1 MKNDN
6 TAENSANT
14 SQTKSTDEKKAE
26 ISDEFIKVIKDFY
39 KDILLVFPEFKDKL
53 RQSDIDFLTGNSNG
67 DELFYYCSNVYPKR
81 FFDIL
86 YENEEMF
93 NDISMNTMFLPNI
106 EFKDIWKEAIS
117 DNTRKTIWK
126 YLQLILFSVSS
137 GLKSSES
144 FGDAAKLFEA
154 INEDELKN
162 KLQETMEQMG
172 DLFKDISMNEMFNDL
187 SGADF
192 STDGSGINMEDMPN
206 PEDLQDHINGLLD
219 GKLGRLAHEIA
230 KETAEEMQVDMDET
244 TDVNDVFQKLFKNPG
259 KLLGMVKNVG
269 QKLDEKLKSGE
280 IKETE
285 LMQEASELMEKMKT
299 MPGMKNMNQI
309 LSKMGLPVGGK
320 NSKVSMNAF
329 QSHMKKNMRKATQR
343 ERMLRK
349 LEERKKLRE
358 KMLAEQAARQAQQ
371 TNETYQGNEKQYTHT
386 VFRGSNEKIEKTT
399 RKEVDKKTN
408 KKKRRKRRK
417 NKK

>member
-1 MKNDN
+1 MSNENAAEKNN
-6 TAENSANT
+6 VETNNNSTNNN
-14 SQTKSTDEKKAE
+14 SNDI
-26 ISDEFIKVIKDFY
+26 ISEEFLKVVKDFY
-39 KDILLVFPEFKDKL
+39 KDVLLVFPEFKDKL
-53 RQSDIDFLTGNSNG
+53 RQIDIEFLTGQNDG
-67 DELFYYCSNVYPKR
+67 VELFKYCSDVYPKR

-93 NDISMNTMFLPNI
+93 ADASMNTMFLPNI
-106 EFKDIWKEAIS
+106 EFKQIWKEDIS

-162 KLQETMEQMG
+162 KLQQTMEQMG
-172 DLFKDISMNEMFNDL
+172 DLFKDISMNDIFKDL

-192 STDGSGINMEDMPN
+192 TSDSSGINMEDMPN

-230 KETAEEMQVDMDET
+230 KETAEEMQVDMDESA
-244 TDVNDVFQKLFKNPG
+244 DVNDVFQKLFKNPG

-285 LMQEASELMEKMKT
+285 LMQEASELMEKMKS

-329 QSHMKKNMRKATQR
+329 QSHMKKNMRKASQR
-343 ERMLRK
+343 ERMLKK
-349 LEERKKLRE
+349 LEERKKVRE
-358 KMLAEQAARQAQQ
+358 QMMKEKAAREAQKQ
-371 TNETYQGNEKQYTHT
+371 TNKENTTQYTHT

-399 RKEVDKKTN
+399 RKEVDKKAN

>member
-1 MKNDN
+1 MYKMSNEN
-6 TAENSANT
+6 AAETNNVNPNSK
-14 SQTKSTDEKKAE
+14 QDIE
-26 ISDEFIKVIKDFY
+26 ISEEFLKVIKDFY
-39 KDILLVFPEFKDKL
+39 KDVLLVFPEYKDKL
-53 RQSDIDFLTGNSNG
+53 RQTDIDFLTGENDGS
-67 DELFYYCSNVYPKR
+67 ELFKYCSDVYPKR

-93 NDISMNTMFLPNI
+93 ADASMNTMFLPNI
-106 EFKDIWKEAIS
+106 EFKQIWKEDIS

-162 KLQETMEQMG
+162 KLQKTMEQMG
-172 DLFKDISMNEMFNDL
+172 DLFKDISMNDMFKDL

-192 STDGSGINMEDMPN
+192 STDASGINMEDMPS
-206 PEDLQDHINGLLD
+206 PDDLQDHINGLLD

-230 KETAEEMQVDMDET
+230 KETAEEMQVDMDEN

-285 LMQEASELMEKMKT
+285 LMQEASELMEKMKS

-329 QSHMKKNMRKATQR
+329 QSHMKKNMRKASQR
-343 ERMLRK
+343 ERMLKK

-358 KMLAEQAARQAQQ
+358 QMMKEKAAREAQQ
-371 TNETYQGNEKQYTHT
+371 NSQPSQNTTQYTHT
-386 VFRGSNEKIEKTT
+386 VFRSSNEKVEKTT
-399 RKEVDKKTN
+399 RSEVEKKSN

>member
-1 MKNDN
+1 MYKMSNDN
-6 TAENSANT
+6 AAEKNNVETNNNSNDIV
-14 SQTKSTDEKKAE
+14 SE
-26 ISDEFIKVIKDFY
+26 EFLKVIKDFY
-39 KDILLVFPEFKDKL
+39 KDVLLVFPEYKDKL
-53 RQSDIDFLTGNSNG
+53 RQIDIEFLTGENDG
-67 DELFYYCSNVYPKR
+67 AELFKYCSDVYPKR

-93 NDISMNTMFLPNI
+93 TDASMNTMFLPNI
-106 EFKDIWKEAIS
+106 EFKHIWKEDIS

-162 KLQETMEQMG
+162 KLQQTMEQMG
-172 DLFKDISMNEMFNDL
+172 DLFKDISMNDMFKDL

-192 STDGSGINMEDMPN
+192 TSDSSGINMEDMPK

-230 KETAEEMQVDMDET
+230 KETAEEMQVDMDESA
-244 TDVNDVFQKLFKNPG
+244 DVNDVFQKLFKNPG

-285 LMQEASELMEKMKT
+285 LMQEASELMEKMKS

-309 LSKMGLPVGGK
+309 LSKMGLPDGGK

-329 QSHMKKNMRKATQR
+329 QSHMKKNMRKASQR
-343 ERMLRK
+343 ERMLKK
-349 LEERKKLRE
+349 LEERKKVRE
-358 KMLAEQAARQAQQ
+358 QMMKEKAAREAKQSNQENA
-371 TNETYQGNEKQYTHT
+371 TQYTHT
-386 VFRGSNEKIEKTT
+386 VFRSSNEKIEKTT
-399 RKEVDKKTN
+399 RSEVEKKSN